1 MTQQDWVIQEL
12 STLPA
17 DKIGEVLDFIRFLKI
32 HAKSDEQI
40 QREFRNALAQARA
53 LAAEREITENDIAE
67 EIRQAR
73 AEQ

>member
-1 MTQQDWVIQEL
+1 MTQQDWVMQEL

-32 HAKSDEQI
+32 RAKSNEQI

-53 LAAEREITENDIAE
+53 LAAERGITENDIAE

>member
-32 HAKSDEQI
+32 RAKSNEQI

-53 LAAEREITENDIAE
+53 LAAERGITENDIAE

>member
-12 STLPA
+12 STLPG
-17 DKIGEVLDFIRFLKI
+17 DKVGEVLDFIRFLKI
-32 HAKSDEQI
+32 RAKSDEQI

-53 LAAEREITENDIAE
+53 LAAERGITENDIAE